1 MKCRESGAT
10 SFPEK
15 IYDQKAFSI
24 SSGSGAV
31 KERAFPVKKG
41 KAVGV
46 ERMAADPAALGI
58 IEIISDQGTADIA
71 HMNPD
76 LMSPAGF
83 QL

>member
-1 MKCRESGAT
+1 M
-10 SFPEK
+10 
-15 IYDQKAFSI
+15 
-24 SSGSGAV
+24 
-31 KERAFPVKKG
+31 KKG
-41 KAVGV
+41 KVVGV
-46 ERMAADPAALGI
+46 ERLAADSAALGI